1 MSVSQSNKED
11 FLITSDE
18 VDAIIFRALEALN
31 ADLDP
36 KHQIAMSLATPLFG
50 ADAAIDS
57 LGFVSLIVDV
67 ETALIVDHELTIS
80 LAGDF
85 AASRTQSP
93 YSTVETLREYILTLA
108 EAQ

>member
-1 MSVSQSNKED
+1 M
-11 FLITSDE
+11 ITSDE
-18 VDAIIFRALEALN
+18 VDAIIFHALEALN
-31 ADLDP
+31 ADLNPEDR
-36 KHQIAMSLATPLFG
+36 IAVSLATPLFG

-67 ETALIVDHELTIS
+67 ETALIVDHGLSIS
-80 LAGDF
+80 LADDF

-93 YSTVETLREYILTLA
+93 YSTVETLRDYILALA

>member
-1 MSVSQSNKED
+1 M
-11 FLITSDE
+11 ITSDE
-18 VDAIIFRALEALN
+18 VEEVIFHALEALN

-36 KHQIAMSLATPLFG
+36 KDQIAISLATPLFG
-50 ADAAIDS
+50 SDAAIDS

-80 LAGDF
+80 LADDF

-93 YSTVETLREYILTLA
+93 YSTVETLRDYILTFA
-108 EAQ
+108 AGQ

>member
-1 MSVSQSNKED
+1 MV
-11 FLITSDE
+11 TSDE
-18 VDAIIFRALEALN
+18 VDAIIFHALEALN

-36 KHQIAMSLATPLFG
+36 KDQIAISLATPLFG
-50 ADAAIDS
+50 SDAAIDS

-80 LAGDF
+80 LADDF

-93 YSTVETLREYILTLA
+93 YSTVETLRDYILTLA
-108 EAQ
+108 AGQ